1 MSRIDRGRTNDNPPP
16 AVFILTGVRC
26 GSTLLKAMLD
36 QHPRLF
42 APPELNLWPFET
54 AEEAGLQFRH
64 THLSR
69 GLTET
74 VARVLGSME
83 RAEARV
89 ARFHEQQTPVPEII
103 AWIRQRIG
111 NRMLVDKSP
120 TYPMSPRILERIET
134 LGASHESGPRYILLT
149 RHPLDV
155 FESMERNGFDRLLKL
170 LTANARRLRR
180 HRPELG
186 SEWFEA
192 FVETPDNPCR
202 DVLGIAQSNYL
213 RAMTHSRE
221 FLEGIPE
228 ERWTSLSYESIVGR
242 PEQAMHE
249 VCDFLG
255 LEFDAAM
262 LDPYGT
268 GTAADESVQDPNFLR
283 HQGIDPACV
292 PDPWEHHLRWARTEL
307 SESTHQLA
315 RFLGYSLPAT
325 VTHSP
330 LTPAQERFIAAHGGP
345 TEFFMV
351 MAQDVEFEEGTLD
364 LGQLYCSVIALAR
377 RIPALRAMFECRD
390 GCWIQRHAITPVSGV
405 FRFEDLRPLPDAGAR
420 EARIDE
426 RVRASRLSIDPE
438 AGAPWRL
445 LVLRLG
451 EHRYRVVY
459 LFHHLVTDG
468 LSLLWFD
475 RALWQAYFEGHA
487 AGATPPPVA
496 PDYPTR
502 LELLRRERDLSE
514 DLAFYQAVMEQP
526 DALADGLCL
535 VERGHGPGSV
545 RERVTPVPL
554 PRRSRR
560 PGLHFDAVALALHQA
575 IGELCDIEAPL
586 IAHRH
591 ARRDALRRAGHEH
604 WMGWVA
610 GDVPIR
616 IDVRED
622 AGAQRRALRAALRS
636 LPLGGVSYDWLV
648 LDDEL
653 PPLDRVAAVR
663 LNYVPAVR
671 LKQHAGARFS
681 LPSVRAQPGED
692 MAPEYPIDFL
702 VREFDGELEVV
713 IRYAHQVVN
722 ELHVQLLLGLWR
734 RRFAALVDGL
744 DARVTGP
751 ALDAGARKIAV

>member
-1 MSRIDRGRTNDNPPP
+1 MSRIDCGWNSDHPPP
-16 AVFILTGVRC
+16 AIFILTGVRC

-74 VARVLGSME
+74 VARVLGSMQ
-83 RAEARV
+83 RAEAQV
-89 ARFHEQQTPVPEII
+89 ARFHEQQTPVPEIVE
-103 AWIRQRIG
+103 WIRQRIG
-111 NRMLVDKSP
+111 DRMLVDKSP
-120 TYPMSPRILERIET
+120 TYPMSPRILERIES
-134 LGASHESGPRYILLT
+134 LGACADSGPRYILLT

-155 FESMERNGFDRLLKL
+155 FESMERNGFDRLLKV

-192 FVETPDNPCR
+192 YAETPDNPCR

-221 FLEGIPE
+221 FLEGIPG
-228 ERWTSLSYESIVGR
+228 ERWISLSYESIVGR
-242 PEQAMHE
+242 PEQAMRE
-249 VCDFLG
+249 VCEFLE
-255 LEFDAAM
+255 LPFDPAM

-268 GTAADESVQDPNFLR
+268 GTVAAETVQDPNFLQ
-283 HQGIDPACV
+283 HDGIDATCV
-292 PDPWEHHLRWARTEL
+292 PDPWQHHVRWARTEL
-307 SESTHQLA
+307 AESTHQLA

-345 TEFFMV
+345 ADFYMV
-351 MAQDVEFEEGTLD
+351 MAQDLEFEQRALD
-364 LGQLYCSVIALAR
+364 LGQLYCSLIALAR
-377 RIPALRAMFECRD
+377 RIPALRALFECRE
-390 GCWIQRHAITPVSGV
+390 GCWIQRHAITPAAGV
-405 FRFEDLRPLPDAGAR
+405 LRFEDLRPLPDAGAR
-420 EARIDE
+420 EARIDD
-426 RVRASRLSIDPE
+426 RVRATRESIDPE
-438 AGAPWRL
+438 TGAPWRL
-445 LVLRLG
+445 LLFRLG
-451 EHRYRVVY
+451 ERSYRVVY

-475 RALWQAYFEGHA
+475 RALWQAYFDGDSEGA
-487 AGATPPPVA
+487 APPPVA

-502 LELLRRERDLSE
+502 LELLRRERDLSA

-535 VERGHGPGSV
+535 VERGRGPGSV
-545 RERVTPVPL
+545 RERVTRVPL
-554 PRRSRR
+554 PRRTRR
-560 PGLHFDAVALALHQA
+560 SGLQFEAVALALHQA
-575 IGELCDIEAPL
+575 VGELADIEAPL

-604 WMGWVA
+604 WMGWIA

-622 AGAQRRALRAALRS
+622 ALVQRRALRSALRS

-653 PPLDRVAAVR
+653 PALDRVAAVR

-671 LKQHAGARFS
+671 LKQHPGARFS
-681 LPSVRAQPGED
+681 LPGVRAQPGEG

-734 RRFAALVDGL
+734 TRFEALAAAFAGRRTD
-744 DARVTGP
+744 P
-751 ALDAGARKIAV
+751 ALDAGSRKIAV